1 MPTLKYRR
9 HRGDMIEMFKNMSGN
24 YDKEVTDGMLE
35 LDENTRTR
43 GHEKK
48 CHIKLSCKYC
58 SISKV
63 AFNLF
68 FKLVVWLVWETS

>member
-9 HRGDMIEMFKNMSGN
+9 HRGDMIEIFKNISGN

-43 GHEKK
+43 EYEKK
-48 CHIKLSCKYC
+48 LKKMLYKL
-58 SISKV
+58 
-63 AFNLF
+63 N
-68 FKLVVWLVWETS
+68 T

>member
-1 MPTLKYRR
+1 MT
-9 HRGDMIEMFKNMSGN
+9 ETFKIMSGI

-48 CHIKLSCKYC
+48 LIKMHCKLNIRKF
-58 SISKV
+58 SQMDNRHMEQPAK
-63 AFNLF
+63 
-68 FKLVVWLVWETS
+68 

>member
-1 MPTLKYRR
+1 
-9 HRGDMIEMFKNMSGN
+9 MIETFKNMSGN

-48 CHIKLSCKYC
+48 YHIKLSCKYKIC
-58 SISKV
+58 KFFENT
-63 AFNLF
+63 FN
-68 FKLVVWLVWETS
+68 K